1 MATPRVLRF
10 DVEAAA
16 TDVTAGG
23 VTTSSRSRGS
33 SGRRGGQGA
42 SGGGG
47 GGGGDVA
54 SGSGRSVGAGGAPR
68 ATAGD
73 SPAADGGGDVQ
84 VRQPPT
90 GLPAA
95 GGGAV
100 AWYLTQRQQQQQQ
113 QQPLPSQQPQL
124 QQRQQQILGQGSGQ
138 PPSGL
143 SHATPPPSVAPQVP
157 SPSPQSFQPAADP
170 AGAGFRGEDLGGA
183 SSRCAGVG
191 AESIPVR
198 GPGSRGAGAGAE
210 PVTTGDSC
218 LCGAGASELSLGVLQ
233 LGVHPLLDLE
243 SLGWAL
249 LLLVLELQRLE
260 EQQQPPQ
267 LEEQRSQPQQQ
278 HQPPQLE
285 EQRSQPQ
292 QQQQAPP
299 PPPVSG
305 LRTIG
310 LPSPSPPSSPS
321 PPVSGPPLPP
331 LDPSPAVFP
340 PSLPPLPPPLPH
352 TWPLRRSPRARPSS
366 PVPFSDLPTAMF
378 CSSPP
383 RLSPALLPSPPELAL
398 TASLSTPVTDYYR
411 TYRPI
416 LSRVLAS
423 LVTDPRASLSSV
435 SAITVVVTE
444 FASTRRLDYTTN
456 LVAAPPTSPLAVE
469 SESALGSDAL
479 EDRQFELEF
488 LAAATPH
495 LCAML
500 LAPEGDPDALD
511 IPTPRTYAEAVS
523 GPWAS

>member
-1 MATPRVLRF
+1 MLPESPQHNRVAGHRIGLVMEIARTSMIHACAPHFLWPYVVRYAAHQLNLWPR
-10 DVEAAA
+10 D
-16 TDVTAGG
+16 
-23 VTTSSRSRGS
+23 SRP
-33 SGRRGGQGA
+33 
-42 SGGGG
+42 
-47 GGGGDVA
+47 VA
-54 SGSGRSVGAGGAPR
+54 SPTSLWTGSPGIAPR
-68 ATAGD
+68 FRVWGCLALVHDTSADKLSPRALLTIFLGFPVD
-73 SPAADGGGDVQ
+73 SSDFTFYHPPLHWFFDSRDVRF
-84 VRQPPT
+84 VESVPYYTRS
-90 GLPAA
+90 
-95 GGGAV
+95 
-100 AWYLTQRQQQQQQ
+100 
-113 QQPLPSQQPQL
+113 PLPGPAPL
-124 QQRQQQILGQGSGQ
+124 QQTLRELVSW
-138 PPSGL
+138 
-143 SHATPPPSVAPQVP
+143 
-157 SPSPQSFQPAADP
+157 
-170 AGAGFRGEDLGGA
+170 RGPGGA

-278 HQPPQLE
+278 QQPPQLE